1 MTKQFMIGIIVAFTL
16 LTGCAD
22 KSDYLLLQTEQN
34 LTNAQATLKQ
44 SYEYIIM
51 PQDRLQ
57 VSLYKNPE
65 ITSETASSGNNQLGQ
80 EMQKNGVLVN
90 SQGYI
95 FLPLIN
101 KVKVAGLTQT
111 EASKRITSKY
121 KTYLKIP
128 TVYLEVL
135 NKRVYVIGEVN
146 KPGPVAVDREKLT
159 VLEAIAH
166 AGDLTDS
173 AVRDNI
179 IVLSRNAQNKP
190 YLRKIDLTHFDKLSF
205 NSMML
210 RPNDVVYVQP
220 DGWKEFKVTSDN
232 FTAPFQTITQIAA
245 PFVTLKYLSGN

>member
-1 MTKQFMIGIIVAFTL
+1 MMLKRLFFGAISALFIFTA
-16 LTGCAD
+16 CAD
-22 KSDYLLLQTEQN
+22 KSDYLLLQTDEN
-34 LTNAQATLKQ
+34 LTSSQPTLKQ
-44 SYEYIIM
+44 SYEYVIL

-57 VSLYKNPE
+57 IALYKNPE
-65 ITSETASSGNNQLGQ
+65 ITTESASGGNQLGQ
-80 EMQKNGVLVN
+80 EMQDNGVLVN
-90 SQGYI
+90 SKGYI

-111 EASKRITSKY
+111 EAAKRITSKY

-128 TVYLEVL
+128 TVYVEVL

-146 KPGPVAVDREKLT
+146 NPGPVKVDREKLT

-166 AGDLTDS
+166 AGDMTDS

-179 IVLSRNAQNKP
+179 IVLSRNGQNKL
-190 YLRKIDLTHFDKLSF
+190 YLRKIDLTKFDHLSF
-205 NSMML
+205 SNMML

-220 DGWKEFKVTSDN
+220 DGWKEFKVSSDN

-245 PFVTLKYLSGN
+245 PFVTLKYLSDN

>member
-1 MTKQFMIGIIVAFTL
+1 MSKQFFFSAIFALFL
-16 LTGCAD
+16 FTGCAD
-22 KSDYLLLQTEQN
+22 KSDYLLLQTDEN
-34 LTNAQATLKQ
+34 ITSTAPILKQ
-44 SYEYIIM
+44 SYEYIIL

-57 VSLYKNPE
+57 VALYKNPE
-65 ITSETASSGNNQLGQ
+65 ITSESASSGNNQLGQ
-80 EMQKNGVLVN
+80 EMQENGVLVN
-90 SQGYI
+90 SKGYI

-111 EASKRITSKY
+111 EAAKRITSKY

-128 TVYLEVL
+128 TVYVEVL

-146 KPGPVAVDREKLT
+146 NPGPVKVDREKLT

-166 AGDLTDS
+166 AGDMTDS

-179 IVLSRNAQNKP
+179 IVLSRNTQNKL
-190 YLRKIDLTHFDKLSF
+190 YLRKIDLTHFDGLSF
-205 NSMML
+205 SSMIL

-220 DGWKEFKVTSDN
+220 DGWKEFKVSSDN

-245 PFVTLKYLSGN
+245 PFVTLKYLSDN

>member
-1 MTKQFMIGIIVAFTL
+1 MFKQLLTGAIAVFTL
-16 LTGCAD
+16 LTGCVD
-22 KSDYLLLQTEQN
+22 KSDYVLLQTEQN
-34 LTNAQATLKQ
+34 LTNTQATLKQ
-44 SYEYIIM
+44 SYEYIIL

-65 ITSETASSGNNQLGQ
+65 ITSESSGGSNQLGQ
-80 EMQKNGVLVN
+80 EMQRDGVLVN
-90 SQGYI
+90 AQGYI

-111 EASKRITSKY
+111 EAARRITRKY

-135 NKRVYVIGEVN
+135 NKRVYVMGEVN

-159 VLEAIAH
+159 GLEAIAH

-220 DGWKEFKVTSDN
+220 DGWKEFRVSSDN

-245 PFVTLKYLSGN
+245 PFVTLKYLGNY